1 MRAREILDDCL
12 GGSIG
17 SYSDQEGFEA
27 KIVTI
32 SRVTFPSLQ
41 AF

>member
-27 KIVTI
+27 KIILTI
-32 SRVTFPSLQ
+32 SRVTFPP
-41 AF
+41 F